1 MADKQIAG
9 LTAGAIGLTNVIPFQ
24 DAAAASEAKKATVSE
39 LQDAMTGKQDTLESS
54 TNIKT
59 INSTSLLGSGDVAV
73 QATLVSGTNIKTIN
87 GSSVL
92 GSGDLT
98 VSGGLLQSVKVSLS
112 SADLLQIGTTPIVVV
127 PAQGAGTII
136 RPISVNV
143 VVNFKTTSYSV
154 NPTLTLFEG
163 GWLPLL
169 NMNNILS
176 ASATTYFNYPSL
188 TTITTT
194 SNVINED
201 LMVYGGSGDP
211 SGGDSTV
218 DLYVTYVVITL

>member
-1 MADKQIAG
+1 MADRQIYQLGAGTVAEDKVIAFQIADG
-9 LTAGAIGLTNVIPFQ
+9 ST
-24 DAAAASEAKKATVSE
+24 EAKKCTV
-39 LQDAMTGKQDTLESS
+39 QDIIDLVPTSS
-54 TNIKT
+54 GILNI
-59 INSTSLLGSGDVAV
+59 
-73 QATLVSGTNIKTIN
+73 
-87 GSSVL
+87 
-92 GSGDLT
+92 
-98 VSGGLLQSVKVSLS
+98 VKVSLS
-112 SADLLQIGTTPIVVV
+112 SAELLQIGTTPIVVV

-136 RPISVNV
+136 RPISVNA
-143 VVNFKTTSYSV
+143 VVNFNTTAYSV

-188 TTITTT
+188 TTITTI